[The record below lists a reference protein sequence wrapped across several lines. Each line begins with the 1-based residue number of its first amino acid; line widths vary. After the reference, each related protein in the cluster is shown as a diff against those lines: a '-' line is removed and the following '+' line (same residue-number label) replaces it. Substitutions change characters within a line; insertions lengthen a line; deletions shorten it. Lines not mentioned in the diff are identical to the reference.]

1 MSVEKIKNSA
11 TDNVV
16 TFSSPAAARHP
27 GSVTNRQFIRAL
39 FGEDADRAWVA
50 SVHEGNK
57 ANWFGGRA
65 GNCDPDVP
73 EFTSGDTYFAVG
85 VLKDDAPARATAHW
99 SHTHVIVVDDVGEK
113 VADEAVRAAFGNP
126 TYVLQTSRGSRQF
139 GYSLREPLRDAAVQA
154 RIMRAITIGLF
165 KGIDP
170 GHGDNVRYVRLPR
183 GMNSK
188 AKRVAENG
196 GQPQRVA
203 LLEWHPERRFD
214 VMDFD
219 MALRDLSGLQGAS
232 AWAEA
237 DGAGVKHR
245 ALPEGLPGTLEEAR
259 DQYLPRDYIFAAFDK
274 LDRVVGIQGSQGYI
288 EVRCPFDGHP
298 EYGSHTNDDDRTGWN
313 PSLFLAGR
321 TAFQCFHSD
330 GGADRSN
337 RGIEAALRAELD
349 ARDGVGSF
357 DALRKA
363 ALAVTFPPLPD
374 TDSGPDTPAKPPH
387 RWRSLGSDA
396 PLKAL
401 PARRVV
407 SSLLIRGATTQLGS
421 PPNAGKSQL
430 VVNLVHSLAAE
441 RHDLFG
447 EEKPFQRAGGAFI
460 ITNED
465 GADELERRRAAFM
478 TTTGLQPSDLKHPVF
493 VNERPGFKVVHRHDK
508 SSPVEITPEM
518 QGLADDIRAARRDGR
533 DIAVVVIDTQAASFS
548 GIEEN
553 SNDAMA
559 AAWAVLGAWA
569 EELDVAVLI
578 LHHTTKDAARTRSV
592 DMNAMRGASAAV
604 GSARCVAQIVT
615 LSPEE
620 EAKLPEADRGSYIKL
635 VIVKASY
642 AKFAGARWFRK
653 IGVDLPTVD
662 DAGEVG
668 AVESTA
674 ACIFDPKGP
683 KLHLDDSDENLLI
696 NALLVVCEAEA
707 DGKPLSANM
716 RGPVAGRADAVIGE
730 ALGAGRD
737 DGRAILRALE
747 RRGWIEQGEEPVA
760 GRRDGRTRAVWRA
773 TAEGSRVAEERG
785 ECIFDDPQP
794 AAGEA
799 DDTEAGELA
808 AATVPGAPSGSRDF
822 ANFGEID
829 FR

>member
-16 TFSSPAAARHP
+16 TFNSPALARHP

-39 FGEDADRAWVA
+39 FGDDADRAWVA
-50 SVHEGNK
+50 SVHDGNTSD
-57 ANWFGGRA
+57 WFGGRA
-65 GNCDPDVP
+65 GSLDVDAAD
-73 EFTSGDTYFAVG
+73 FTSGDTCFAVG
-85 VLKDDAPARATAHW
+85 VMKDDASGRLGSQW
-99 SHTHVIVVDDVGEK
+99 SHTPVIVVDDVGEK
-113 VADEAVRAAFGNP
+113 VTDEAVRDALGEP
-126 TYVLQTSRGSRQF
+126 SYVLQTSLGSRQF
-139 GYSLREPLRDAAVQA
+139 GYMLREPLHDGAVQA

-165 KGIDP
+165 KGIEP
-170 GHGDNVRYVRLPR
+170 GHRDTNRYVRLPR

-188 AKRVAENG
+188 PKRVAENG
-196 GQPQRVA
+196 GQPQHVA

-219 MALRDLSGLQGAS
+219 MALRDLPGLNGGT

-237 DGAGVKHR
+237 EGAGVTHR
-245 ALPEGLPGTLEEAR
+245 AMPEGLPRTLEDAR
-259 DQYLPRDYIFAAFDK
+259 AEYLPRDYIFAAFDK
-274 LDRVVGIQGSQGYI
+274 LDRVVGMQGTQGYI

-298 EYGSHTNDDDRTGWN
+298 EYGSHTNNDDRTGWN
-313 PSLFLAGR
+313 PALFLSGR
-321 TAFQCFHSD
+321 TAFQCFHTD

-357 DALRKA
+357 DALRQA
-363 ALAVTFPPLPD
+363 AIAAMFPPLPD
-374 TDSGPDTPAKPPH
+374 TGSDLDTPPKPCTK
-387 RWRSLGSDA
+387 WRSLGSDA
-396 PLKAL
+396 PLRAL

-407 SSLLIRGATTQLGS
+407 SSLLIRGTTSQLGS

-447 EEKPFQRAGGAFI
+447 EEKPFQRTGGAFV

-465 GADELERRRAAFM
+465 GADELERRRTAFM
-478 TTTGLQPSDLKHPVF
+478 TKTGLQPSDLKHPVF

-518 QGLADDIRAARRDGR
+518 NDLADDIRAVRAEGH
-533 DIAVVVIDTQAASFS
+533 DIAVVVVDTQAASFS

-559 AAWAVLGAWA
+559 AAWAAIGAWA
-569 EELDVAVLI
+569 GELDVAVLI
-578 LHHTTKDAARTRSV
+578 LHHTTKDAARNRSV

-604 GSARCVAQIVT
+604 GSARCVAQLVP

-635 VIVKASY
+635 AIVKASY
-642 AKFAGARWFRK
+642 AKFAGSRWFRK

-668 AVESTA
+668 PVESTA

-683 KLHLDDSDENLLI
+683 KLRLDDSDENLLI
-696 NALLVVCEAEA
+696 NGLLAVCAADA
-707 DGKPLSANM
+707 DGNPLSA
-716 RGPVAGRADAVIGE
+716 RQHGPVAGRADDVLGK

-737 DGRAILRALE
+737 DGKAVLRALE
-747 RRGWIEQGEEPVA
+747 KRGWVEEGEEPVP
-760 GRRDGRTRAVWRA
+760 GRRDGRTRAVWRP
-773 TAEGSRVAEERG
+773 TAEGSRVAEKRAG
-785 ECIFDDPQP
+785 RVFDD
-794 AAGEA
+794 GE
-799 DDTEAGELA
+799 TEAGETEAVKPA
-808 AATVPGAPSGSRDF
+808 AAGVPVHMVGTDDF
-822 ANFGEID
+822 AGLGEID
-829 FR
+829 FQ

>member
-16 TFSSPAAARHP
+16 SINSSSSRDPAR
-27 GSVTNRQFIRAL
+27 VTNRQFIRAL
-39 FGEDADRAWVA
+39 FGDDADRAWVA
-50 SVHEGNK
+50 SVHDANK
-57 ANWFGGRA
+57 AAWFGGHA
-65 GNCDPDVP
+65 GNSDLDAPG
-73 EFTSGDTYFAVG
+73 FTSGDTYFAVG
-85 VLKDDAPARATAHW
+85 VLQDDAPARATAHW

-113 VADEAVRAAFGNP
+113 VSAEAVCAALGEP
-126 TYVLQTSRGSRQF
+126 SYVLRTSLGSRQF
-139 GYSLREPLRDAAVQA
+139 GYCLREPLRDAALQA

-183 GMNSK
+183 GINSK
-188 AKRVAENG
+188 PKRVAENG
-196 GQPQRVA
+196 GQPQHVA

-214 VMDFD
+214 AMDFD
-219 MALRDLSGLQGAS
+219 MALSDLPGLNGAS
-232 AWAEA
+232 AWVEAE
-237 DGAGVKHR
+237 GAGVTHR
-245 ALPEGLPGTLEEAR
+245 AMPKGLPSTLEEAR
-259 DQYLPRDYIFAAFDK
+259 AQYLPRDYIFAAFDK

-298 EYGSHTNDDDRTGWN
+298 EYGSHTNNDDRTGWN
-313 PSLFLAGR
+313 PALFLAGR

-357 DALRKA
+357 DALKQA
-363 ALAVTFPPLPD
+363 AIAATFPPLPD
-374 TDSGPDTPAKPPH
+374 TDSGPDTPSKP
-387 RWRSLGSDA
+387 RTKWRSLGSDV
-396 PLKAL
+396 PLRAL

-421 PPNAGKSQL
+421 PPNAGKSQM

-447 EEKPFQRAGGAFI
+447 EEKPFQRTGGAYV

-465 GADELERRRAAFM
+465 GADELERRRTAFM
-478 TTTGLQPSDLKHPVF
+478 TAAGLQPSDLKHPVF
-493 VNERPGFKVVHRHDK
+493 VNERPGFKVVHRLDK
-508 SSPVEITPEM
+508 SAPVEITPEM
-518 QGLADDIRAARRDGR
+518 RDLGSDIREARAGGH
-533 DIAVVVIDTQAASFS
+533 DIAVVVVDTQAASFS

-559 AAWAVLGAWA
+559 AAWAVIGAWA
-569 EELDVAVLI
+569 EDLDVAVLI

-620 EAKLPEADRGSYIKL
+620 EAKLPEAERGSFIKL

-653 IGVDLPTVD
+653 IGVDLATVD
-662 DAGEVG
+662 DAGGVG
-668 AVESTA
+668 PVESTA

-683 KLHLDDSDENLLI
+683 KLRLDDSDENLLG
-696 NALLVVCEAEA
+696 NALLIVCRADA
-707 DGKPLSANM
+707 DGKPLSASPNA
-716 RGPVAGRADAVIGE
+716 PAVGRADAVIGK
-730 ALGAGRD
+730 ALGGGRD
-737 DGRAILRALE
+737 DGRAVLRILE
-747 RRGWIEQGEEPVA
+747 RRGWIEEGEEPVP
-760 GRRDGRTRAVWRA
+760 GRRDGRARAVWRP

-785 ECIFDDPQP
+785 ERVFDDPP
-794 AAGEA
+794 AEPRDVETPDLEA
-799 DDTEAGELA
+799 VEPGVLA
-808 AATVPGAPSGSRDF
+808 NLSGSGDF
-822 ANFGEID
+822 GISFGEID
-829 FR
+829 FQ

>member
-1 MSVEKIKNSA
+1 MSVEKINNSA
-11 TDNVV
+11 PHNVV
-16 TFSSPAAARHP
+16 TFHSPSLARHP
-27 GSVTNRQFIRAL
+27 NSVTNRQFVRAL
-39 FGEDADRAWVA
+39 FGDDADRAWVA
-50 SVHEGNK
+50 SVSDGNK
-57 ANWFGGRA
+57 SDWFGGRA
-65 GNCDPDVP
+65 GDLDVDTAD
-73 EFTSGDTYFAVG
+73 FTSGDTYFAVG
-85 VLKDDAPARATAHW
+85 VLKDHAPARATSHW

-113 VADEAVRAAFGNP
+113 VTDGAVRAAFGEP

-139 GYSLREPLRDAAVQA
+139 GYSLHEPLRDAALQA

-165 KGIDP
+165 KGVDP

-188 AKRVAENG
+188 PKRVAENG
-196 GQPQRVA
+196 GRAQRVM

-219 MALRDLSGLQGAS
+219 MALRDLPGLNGES

-237 DGAGVKHR
+237 EGAGVTHR
-245 ALPEGLPGTLEEAR
+245 AMPEGLPRTLEEAR
-259 DQYLPRDYIFAAFDK
+259 AQYLPRDYIFAAFDK
-274 LDRVVGIQGSQGYI
+274 LDRVVGMQGSQGYI
-288 EVRCPFDGHP
+288 EVRCPFA
-298 EYGSHTNDDDRTGWN
+298 GSHTNDDDRTGWN
-313 PSLFLAGR
+313 PALFLSGHS
-321 TAFQCFHSD
+321 AFQCFHSD
-330 GGADRSN
+330 DGADRSN

-349 ARDGVGSF
+349 ERDGPGSF

-374 TDSGPDTPAKPPH
+374 TGSDLDTPPKP
-387 RWRSLGSDA
+387 RTKWRSLGSDA
-396 PLKAL
+396 PLRAL

-407 SSLLIRGATTQLGS
+407 SSLLIRGATSQLGS

-447 EEKPFQRAGGAFI
+447 EEKPFQRTGGAFV

-465 GADELERRRAAFM
+465 GADELERRRTAFM
-478 TTTGLQPSDLKHPVF
+478 TKTGLQPADLKHPVF

-518 QGLADDIRAARRDGR
+518 GGLADDIRAARAGGH
-533 DIAVVVIDTQAASFS
+533 DIAAVVVDTQAASFS

-559 AAWAVLGAWA
+559 AAWAAIGAWA

-604 GSARCVAQIVT
+604 GSARCVAQLVP

-620 EAKLPEADRGSYIKL
+620 EAKLPEADRGSYIRL
-635 VIVKASY
+635 TIVKASY
-642 AKFAGARWFRK
+642 AKFAGSRWFRK

-668 AVESTA
+668 PVESTA

-683 KLHLDDSDENLLI
+683 KLRLDDSDENLLI
-696 NALLVVCEAEA
+696 NGLLAVCAADA
-707 DGKPLSANM
+707 DGKSLSANM

-773 TAEGSRVAEERG
+773 TAEGSRVAEERAKHV
-785 ECIFDDPQP
+785 FDDVAGAGDEP
-794 AAGEA
+794 AS
-799 DDTEAGELA
+799 ELP
-808 AATVPGAPSGSRDF
+808 VLERLPGSGGLAVS
-822 ANFGEID
+822 AEID
-829 FR
+829 CP

>member
-16 TFSSPAAARHP
+16 TFNSPSLARHP
-27 GSVTNRQFIRAL
+27 SSVTNRQFIRAL
-39 FGEDADRAWVA
+39 FGDDADRAWVA
-50 SVHEGNK
+50 SVSDGNK
-57 ANWFGGRA
+57 SDWFGGRA
-65 GNCDPDVP
+65 GDLDVDTAD
-73 EFTSGDTYFAVG
+73 FTSGDTYFAVG
-85 VLKDDAPARATAHW
+85 VLKEDAPARATAHW

-113 VADEAVRAAFGNP
+113 VTDGAVRAAFGEP

-139 GYSLREPLRDAAVQA
+139 GYSLREPLRDTALQA

-165 KGIDP
+165 NGVDP

-188 AKRVAENG
+188 PKRVAENG
-196 GQPQRVA
+196 GRAQRVM

-219 MALRDLSGLQGAS
+219 MALRDLPGLNGES

-237 DGAGVKHR
+237 EGAGVTHR
-245 ALPEGLPGTLEEAR
+245 AMPEGLPCTLEEAR
-259 DQYLPRDYIFAAFDK
+259 AQYLPRDYIFAAFDK
-274 LDRVVGIQGSQGYI
+274 LDRVVGMQGSQGYI

-298 EYGSHTNDDDRTGWN
+298 EYGSHTNNDDRTGWN
-313 PSLFLAGR
+313 PALFLSGR
-321 TAFQCFHSD
+321 AAFQCFHSD

-357 DALRKA
+357 DALRQA
-363 ALAVTFPPLPD
+363 ALAATFPPLPD
-374 TDSGPDTPAKPPH
+374 TDTGPDMATKP
-387 RWRSLGSDA
+387 RTKWRSLGCDA

-407 SSLLIRGATTQLGS
+407 SSLLIRGATSQLGS
-421 PPNAGKSQL
+421 PPNAGKSQM

-447 EEKPFQRAGGAFI
+447 EEKPFQRAGGAFV

-478 TTTGLQPSDLKHPVF
+478 TKTGLRPADLKHPVF

-518 QGLADDIRAARRDGR
+518 DGLADDIRAARAGGH
-533 DIAVVVIDTQAASFS
+533 DIAVVVVDTQAASFS

-559 AAWAVLGAWA
+559 AAWAAIGAWA

-604 GSARCVAQIVT
+604 GSARCVAQLVP

-635 VIVKASY
+635 AIVKASY
-642 AKFAGARWFRK
+642 AKFAGSRWFRK
-653 IGVDLPTVD
+653 IGVDLATVD

-668 AVESTA
+668 PVESTA

-683 KLHLDDSDENLLI
+683 KLRLDDSDENLLI
-696 NALLVVCEAEA
+696 NGLLAVCAADA

-773 TAEGSRVAEERG
+773 TAEGSRVAEERAKHV
-785 ECIFDDPQP
+785 FDDVAGAGDEP
-794 AAGEA
+794 AS
-799 DDTEAGELA
+799 ELP
-808 AATVPGAPSGSRDF
+808 VLERLPGSGGLAVSAEMDCP
-822 ANFGEID
+822 
-829 FR
+829 